1 MSSSVYSGGDEIS
14 VLQEELDMVL
24 MKDPC
29 FDQLETDIDEDD
41 NITSVMLLKG
51 EGSFNQG
58 DEIMSSSNVKAIVES
73 YDSEKNQLTY
83 YQTAETGFRS
93 FSIGDKLVGKG
104 SNVLTIEEFVMDF
117 VVPCSDLIVSIEEDP
132 EQMIFVFADSE
143 AAIQAKLAAA
153 EMMAEIEEEMARA
166 AALAAFQQKLED
178 ERAAAAKSTAAY
190 QSKLARD
197 AEIASRMEQ
206 LAIEKELALFEAQLE
221 AELAAA
227 KMMAEIEEEMA
238 RAAALAAF
246 QQKLEDE
253 RAAAAAATQAY
264 RDSLLEAELAA
275 FEAQLEA
282 ELAAAEMM
290 AEILQEM
297 ERQAALEAFL
307 QKLEDEKA
315 AAAASTAAY
324 QAKVAYEKRVTKIKD
339 DLLAELEEFNLSGE
353 YKSTISEELIKEA
366 TDKLAEEEFVGAIS
380 GEIVTEAIHDY
391 CKVNLGLS
399 ESNIELFKKALAGGY
414 LGNVGPQVTNG
425 TEFTANRWQK
435 YIDCVGS
442 KR

>member
-41 NITSVMLLKG
+41 NITSVIRLKG

-143 AAIQAKLAAA
+143 AAIQAKLAA
-153 EMMAEIEEEMARA
+153 
-166 AALAAFQQKLED
+166 
-178 ERAAAAKSTAAY
+178 
-190 QSKLARD
+190 
-197 AEIASRMEQ
+197 
-206 LAIEKELALFEAQLE
+206 KEL
-221 AELAAA
+221 
-227 KMMAEIEEEMA
+227 MAEIEEEMA

-290 AEILQEM
+290 AEIEEEM
-297 ERQAALEAFL
+297 ARAAALEAFL

-315 AAAASTAAY
+315 AAAAATAAY
-324 QAKVAYEKRVTKIKD
+324 RASLEDEVIG
-339 DLLAELEEFNLSGE
+339 ELVVEDEV
-353 YKSTISEELIKEA
+353 I
-366 TDKLAEEEFVGAIS
+366 V
-380 GEIVTEAIHDY
+380 VTEEAHEA
-391 CKVNLGLS
+391 CKYALGLS
-399 ESNIELFKKALAGGY
+399 DANIALFETALADGT
-414 LGNVGPQVTNG
+414 LFNKGPQSSNG
-425 TEFTANRWQK
+425 TEFGASRWDAYAN
-435 YIDCVGS
+435 CVS
-442 KR
+442 NYVNPF

>member
-1 MSSSVYSGGDEIS
+1 MNKILSSFLISFFLILISTSSFSGGDDIS
-14 VLQEELDMVL
+14 VLQEELDMIL
-24 MKDPC
+24 MEDPC
-29 FDQLETDIDEDD
+29 FNQLEGDIDDEG
-41 NITSVMLLKG
+41 NITSVMLIKG
-51 EGSFNQG
+51 DGSFTQG

-73 YDSEKNQLTY
+73 YDSDKNQLTY

-104 SNVLTIEEFVMDF
+104 VNVVTIEEFVLDF
-117 VVPCSDLIVSIEEDP
+117 VVPCSDLIVSIEENP

-143 AAIQAKLAAA
+143 AAIQAKLAAQ

-166 AALAAFQQKLED
+166 AALAAF
-178 ERAAAAKSTAAY
+178 
-190 QSKLARD
+190 
-197 AEIASRMEQ
+197 
-206 LAIEKELALFEAQLE
+206 
-221 AELAAA
+221 
-227 KMMAEIEEEMA
+227 
-238 RAAALAAF
+238 
-246 QQKLEDE
+246 
-253 RAAAAAATQAY
+253 
-264 RDSLLEAELAA
+264 
-275 FEAQLEA
+275 
-282 ELAAAEMM
+282 
-290 AEILQEM
+290 
-297 ERQAALEAFL
+297 L

-315 AAAASTAAY
+315 AAAKSTAAY

-339 DLLAELEEFNLSGE
+339 DLLAELDEFNLSGE